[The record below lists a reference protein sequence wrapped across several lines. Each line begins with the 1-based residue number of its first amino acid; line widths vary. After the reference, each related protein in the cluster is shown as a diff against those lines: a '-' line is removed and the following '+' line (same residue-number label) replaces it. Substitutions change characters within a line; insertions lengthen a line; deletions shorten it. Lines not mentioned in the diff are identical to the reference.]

1 MFSFGW
7 LPDEL
12 NHELSSTITGID
24 KEIQSISIID
34 DEKLWPVQIN
44 IMSYH
49 DNGKVCEKRSELISQ
64 HFTNDDEILSIAN
77 FDSLGLLSI
86 EICQKLPQP
95 DFIVAVYA
103 G

>member
-1 MFSFGW
+1 MKKFNQF
-7 LPDEL
+7 
-12 NHELSSTITGID
+12 
-24 KEIQSISIID
+24 QSLTMKYCDQS
-34 DEKLWPVQIN
+34 KL
-44 IMSYH
+44 
-49 DNGKVCEKRSELISQ
+49 NGKVCEKRSELISQ